1 MEHYSG
7 VSGAMTIGKMTMEL
21 ARATRTRR
29 AMAQL
34 ASVIGLAVSISTP
47 AAAEIYPSRPIK
59 IISPFS
65 AGSAPDTVGRLV
77 AQQLSDRLRQSVTIE
92 NRPGAG
98 TTIATKAAASA
109 EPDGYTLLQINAV
122 MAYSTVL
129 YPNAGYDPVKSFS
142 PVAAFGTQSHFLF
155 TPESVQADSIE
166 GLLTTARATSGAL
179 NIGFP
184 LGSPPQVLGELFK
197 AISGAPLNSVPY
209 RQVPQ
214 LIADLL
220 AGRLHANFGAGAG
233 NVSLVHQ
240 GKLKAMV
247 YTGLARHPALPRV
260 PTVIE
265 AGFPQLALDP
275 SDWTGLV
282 APAGTPADVIDT
294 LTKAVNGS
302 LTTPEIRA
310 SLAQLGGE
318 PKIVTA
324 QAFAIFVAAEARKWP
339 PLLKAAGMK
348 PE

>member
-1 MEHYSG
+1 
-7 VSGAMTIGKMTMEL
+7 MEL

-214 LIADLL
+214 LIGFARWPPSRQFWSRRRQCFPCPP
-220 AGRLHANFGAGAG
+220 GKIEGHGLHWLG
-233 NVSLVHQ
+233 SPS
-240 GKLKAMV
+240 
-247 YTGLARHPALPRV
+247 GLA
-260 PTVIE
+260 
-265 AGFPQLALDP
+265 AGPDRYR
-275 SDWTGLV
+275 SWV
-282 APAGTPADVIDT
+282 
-294 LTKAVNGS
+294 S
-302 LTTPEIRA
+302 TTSA
-310 SLAQLGGE
+310 
-318 PKIVTA
+318 
-324 QAFAIFVAAEARKWP
+324 
-339 PLLKAAGMK
+339 
-348 PE
+348 